1 LAYIFYEQ
9 KARFLAFITSAADF
23 DFGKQ
28 YGHDLER
35 LFQRALDKTYS
46 KAWYE
51 YHINA
56 QFDLINKSVKDTDTK
71 YELRI
76 SRIVTSSGRLGR
88 LIEQYYWKFLIEKSA
103 ISGEKISK
111 SAKSGG
117 HIRASKQKRVH
128 EEWQLAARA
137 VWQENPTRSKM
148 TVAAI
153 VKQRLKL
160 TLSAKH
166 ISRVLTRP

>member
-1 LAYIFYEQ
+1 VNGVY
-9 KARFLAFITSAADF
+9 ITSRADF

-28 YGHDLER
+28 YGYDFER
-35 LFQRALDKTYS
+35 VFQQALDKIYS

-51 YHINA
+51 YHINE
-56 QFDLINKSVKDTDTK
+56 QFELIDKFVRDSDTK
-71 YELRI
+71 TELRI
-76 SRIVTSSGRLGR
+76 SRIFTCSGRLGR
-88 LIEQYYWKFLIEKSA
+88 LVEQYYWKFFIEKSA

-128 EEWQLAARA
+128 EGWQHAASS
-137 VWQENPTRSKM
+137 VWKENPTRSKM
-148 TVAAI
+148 TVATI
-153 VKQRLKL
+153 IKQRLRL

-166 ISRVLTRP
+166 ISRVLKRPK